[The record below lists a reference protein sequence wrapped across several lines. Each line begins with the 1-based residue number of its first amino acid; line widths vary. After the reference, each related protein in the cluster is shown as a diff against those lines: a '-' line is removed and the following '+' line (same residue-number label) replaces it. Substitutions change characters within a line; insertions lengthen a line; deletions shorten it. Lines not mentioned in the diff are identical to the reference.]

1 MVTLGDFQ
9 VSRGHP
15 RWRQVKFPT
24 LWQGVKVVEIPI
36 KGGNLFDHFPTDPSP
51 PTGKSLF

>member
-51 PTGKSLF
+51 STGKSFF